1 MEPIE
6 ILDYQP
12 RFREAFRTLNE
23 WWIHHYFEMEEKDY
37 QILHDP
43 ETYILNKGGHILV
56 ALYKGQPAGVCA
68 LLPSD
73 RNEFDFE
80 LSKMGVAP
88 DCHGLGIGTAL
99 GRAIL
104 EKARG
109 IGAKRV
115 FLESNTILEPA
126 IHLYRKLGFR
136 EIQSGDS
143 PYRRCNIQMEIV
155 L

>member
-1 MEPIE
+1 MEAIE

-12 RFREAFRTLNE
+12 RFREAFRELNE
-23 WWIHHYFEMEEKDY
+23 WWIRKYFEMEEKDY

-43 ETYILNKGGHILV
+43 QTHIISRGGHILV
-56 ALYKGQPAGVCA
+56 ALYKDRPAGVCA

-73 RNEFDFE
+73 RGGFDFE

-88 DCHGLGIGTAL
+88 DYQGLGIGMSL

-104 EKARG
+104 KKARET
-109 IGAKRV
+109 GAKRV

-126 IHLYRKLGFR
+126 IKLYRKLGFR
-136 EIQSGDS
+136 EIPSGDS
-143 PYRRCNIQMEIV
+143 PYRRCNIQMEII